1 MTQKFRIV
9 LANPKTL
16 EKSHTENKCAL
27 NYRIWRHKIS

>member
-27 NYRIWRHKIS
+27 NLNYRI